1 MNRDPQLL
9 VSIQIALMGIVLV
22 VGFFFVWRAIS
33 RIEARLDELSS
44 RECRDIN
51 NAACMM
57 ATNNMTCEDR
67 SCDSS
72 VPMYVRSSGMG
83 MKVNNKYDEEDK
95 DEEDEEEIEDDMEL
109 MKACFGDIPMQSLI
123 DQATANF
130 MIFKTNEMYPDKES
144 ESEEEVDTGV
154 VIEELHENT
163 KMKSDKVDTIAIDNN
178 EEEGSVGGTEANEY
192 SRTKLRKMNLDSL
205 KDICVSRGLTTEGTK
220 AALMDRILSSLPSN

>member
-1 MNRDPQLL
+1 MNRDSQLL

-57 ATNNMTCEDR
+57 AANNTTCEDL
-67 SCDSS
+67 SYDPS

-83 MKVNNKYDEEDK
+83 MNVNK
-95 DEEDEEEIEDDMEL
+95 EDEDEDEDDMEL
-109 MKACFGDIPMQSLI
+109 MKSCFGDIPMETLI

-130 MIFKTNEMYPDKES
+130 MLFKTNEMYLDEES
-144 ESEEEVDTGV
+144 ENEADTGV
-154 VIEELHENT
+154 MVEEIHDNT
-163 KMKSDKVDTIAIDNN
+163 KTKSSKSDTAVTDSN
-178 EEEGSVGGTEANEY
+178 EEEGSVGGTEVNEY
-192 SRTKLRKMNLDSL
+192 SRTRLRKMNLDAL
-205 KDICVSRGLTTEGTK
+205 KDICVLRGLTTDGTK